1 MSPTKKKRTEADAVE
16 RQWTTRVGSE
26 LLERLAL
33 GAAVGSPREP
43 LVVEVPFTGETLG
56 SVPLGTPDDV
66 VVAFAAARAAQKDW
80 AAQPVGERAAILLRF
95 HDLVIANA
103 NEILDLIQLEGG
115 KSRRNAYEEVLDA
128 AITARYYAHVA
139 ADLLRPRL
147 RQGALP
153 VLTTTREYH
162 RPKGVVAVIS
172 PWNYPFMLSIGDA
185 IAALVAG
192 NAVVIKPDSQTPYCA
207 LWAAQVFAE
216 ADLPKGVLQIVPGGG
231 SALGPPLIDNA
242 DYLMFTGSTA
252 TGKQVAQ
259 QAAGRLIDYSMEL
272 GGKNAAIVLDDA
284 PHGRRV
290 AGTTLGIST
299 VDGVAFGITTGSGQV
314 CVSCERLYVQSGI
327 YDTFVPELAAALD
340 ALPIGPSL
348 GWADDVGSLSSAA
361 QLEKVSAHVNDAIVK
376 GARLLAGGSPRPDL
390 GPYFYAPTLFEG
402 VTEAMDLC
410 RAETFGP
417 VCAVYR
423 FDDVDEAIARVND
436 SEYGLSASVWS
447 RDVGRAKQIAAR
459 IESGTVGINDAYQ
472 ATWASASPMGGF
484 KESGV
489 GRRHGA
495 PGLLRFT
502 EAQTVAVER
511 VVPISRLPF
520 LDNERY
526 AQVMSLAIRA
536 LRYVPGIK

>member
-1 MSPTKKKRTEADAVE
+1 MSPSKKKKAVADAVE
-16 RQWTTRVGSE
+16 RQWTARVGSA
-26 LLERLAL
+26 LLERLAEV
-33 GAAVGSPREP
+33 AAVGSPREP

-66 VVAFAAARAAQKDW
+66 VVAVGVARAAQKDW
-80 AAQPVGERAAILLRF
+80 AATPVGERAAILLRF

-103 NEILDLIQLEGG
+103 HEILDLIQLEGG
-115 KSRRNAYEEVLDA
+115 KSRRNAFEEVLDA
-128 AITARYYAHVA
+128 AITARYYAHVSA
-139 ADLLRPRL
+139 GLLRPKL

-153 VLTTTREYH
+153 LLTTTWEYR
-162 RPKGVVAVIS
+162 RPKGVAAVIS

-192 NAVVIKPDSQTPYCA
+192 NAVVIKPDSQTPFSV
-207 LWAAQVFAE
+207 LWAAQLFAE
-216 ADLPKGVLQIVPGGG
+216 AGLPKGVLQIVPGSG
-231 SALGPPLIDNA
+231 AVLGPALIDNA

-252 TGKQVAQ
+252 TGRLIAQ

-272 GGKNAAIVLDDA
+272 GGKNPAIVLDDA
-284 PHGRRV
+284 PLGRRA

-299 VDGVAFGITTGSGQV
+299 VDGIAFSITSGSGQV

-327 YDTFVPELAAALD
+327 YDTFVPALAEALKT
-340 ALPIGPSL
+340 LPIGPSL
-348 GWADDVGSLSSAA
+348 GWDVDVGSLSSAA
-361 QLEKVSAHVNDAIVK
+361 QLEKVSAHVNDAVAK
-376 GARLLAGGSPRPDL
+376 GAKVLAGGKPRPDL
-390 GPYFYAPTLFEG
+390 GPYFFEPTLLEG
-402 VTEAMDLC
+402 VTEEMDLC

-436 SEYGLSASVWS
+436 TEYGLNASVWS
-447 RDVGRAKQIAAR
+447 KDVGRAKQIAAC
-459 IESGTVGINDAYQ
+459 IEAGTVGINDAYQ

-484 KESGV
+484 KQSGV

-526 AQVMSLAIRA
+526 AQVMSLAIKA
-536 LRYVPGIK
+536 LRYIPGIK